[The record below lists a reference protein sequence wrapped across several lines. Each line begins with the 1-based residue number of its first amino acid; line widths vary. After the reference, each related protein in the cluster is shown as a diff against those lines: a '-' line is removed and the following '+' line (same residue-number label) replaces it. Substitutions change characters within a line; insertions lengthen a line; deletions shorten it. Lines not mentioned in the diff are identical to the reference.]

1 MCVSYTAKE
10 LLRNLT
16 SHDSMADTGFPE
28 RYTATSEMLNI
39 TAPDLFNKY
48 TTAQNIN
55 NSIILQ
61 KTDLQAKVMQLHA
74 QLENVKKSA
83 DTYDREFLDRSAKPK
98 RGFFNSRG
106 LSTLQ
111 DWLFFTFFLSYLI
124 ISLTIFS
131 FVVSTAIPQ
140 YKMTYGFLV
149 LIMTFIIGVMLS
161 ALIMR
166 YV

>member
-1 MCVSYTAKE
+1 
-10 LLRNLT
+10 
-16 SHDSMADTGFPE
+16 MADTGFPE

-55 NSIILQ
+55 NSIISQ

-111 DWLFFTFFLSYLI
+111 DWLFFTFFLSLQG
-124 ISLTIFS
+124 
-131 FVVSTAIPQ
+131 IP
-140 YKMTYGFLV
+140 
-149 LIMTFIIGVMLS
+149 
-161 ALIMR
+161 
-166 YV
+166 